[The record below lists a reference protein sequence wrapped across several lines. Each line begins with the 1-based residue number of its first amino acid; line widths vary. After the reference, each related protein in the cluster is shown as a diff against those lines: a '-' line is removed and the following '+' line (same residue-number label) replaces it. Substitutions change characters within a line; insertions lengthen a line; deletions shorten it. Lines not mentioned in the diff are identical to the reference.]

1 MGFCRGAKQQ
11 RRPRQM
17 TRSVAAVAAA
27 LVGVFLVT
35 AVRAAVI
42 EVLYGSN
49 SPSYCSTN
57 QCANGLTSALNI
69 AQDGDT
75 LLVFPN
81 QPLTVVPPFGVVGES
96 AATCNIQY
104 TAVNISS
111 VVTYTPTFPNITT
124 VLATIFV
131 TQGVTIR
138 SKCNNVRANFTLAP
152 FISNAPTNYIYYRC
166 PMFIVS
172 GPTFGLWN
180 ITLSN
185 APCTPS
191 SQGNLGFV
199 YVTGNT
205 QVSLRGID
213 ANVTDAMLT
222 YQSCTGGSPAGST
235 MTDSTIRY
243 SGGAAVVM
251 QAIAGSFEFARNSF
265 QHLTNI
271 SVQPIDVPATG
282 VPVLIGSNT
291 SFSVTG
297 LSAGDSI
304 NSSAL
309 TLCCQGLQTQ
319 CPTCPSAN
327 TTNPTG
333 CPSCKKGGDPWTVFW
348 FTILAA
354 IIVGMAVI
362 ILVMAI
368 AKRREHEVT
377 RIDEDGNQN
386 NASPVTETA
395 DAPAV
400 DPTSANNGGG
410 GGATAAAIPSAGGAM
425 PGAPYR
431 RRFYASAGSTGS
443 Y

>member
-1 MGFCRGAKQQ
+1 
-11 RRPRQM
+11 M
-17 TRSVAAVAAA
+17 TAAVGLVIVATTQAAI
-27 LVGVFLVT
+27 
-35 AVRAAVI
+35 I

-49 SPSYCSTN
+49 SPSYCASN
-57 QCANGLTSALNI
+57 QCINSLPSALNI
-69 AQDGDT
+69 AQTGDT

-81 QPLTVVPPFGVVGES
+81 QPLTVTPPFGVVGES

-104 TAVNISS
+104 SAVNVSN
-111 VVTYTPTFPNITT
+111 VVTYTPTFPNVTA
-124 VLATIFV
+124 VLATMFV
-131 TQGVTIR
+131 TQGITIR

-152 FISNAPTNYIYYRC
+152 FLANAPPNYIYYRC

-180 ITLSN
+180 VTVSN
-185 APCTPS
+185 APCTPL

-199 YVTGNT
+199 YVAGNT
-205 QVSLRGID
+205 QVSLRGLD

-222 YQSCTGGSPAGST
+222 YQPCTGGSPAGSM

-251 QAIAGSFEFARNSF
+251 QSIMGAFEFARNSF

-291 SFSVTG
+291 SFAVTG
-297 LSAGDSI
+297 LAASDSI

-309 TLCCQGLQTQ
+309 SLCCQGLQTQ
-319 CPTCPSAN
+319 CPACPSAN

-333 CPSCKKGGDPWTVFW
+333 CPSCKKGGNPWAIFW
-348 FTILAA
+348 IIILAA
-354 IIVGMAVI
+354 VIVAMGVILII
-362 ILVMAI
+362 MAI
-368 AKRREHEVT
+368 AMRREHEVL
-377 RIDEDGNQN
+377 RLDDSGNSSKGN
-386 NASPVTETA
+386 PVTETM
-395 DAPAV
+395 DAPAI
-400 DPTSANNGGG
+400 DPTVANNGDTGG
-410 GGATAAAIPSAGGAM
+410 LSNPAPLSAPTAM

-431 RRFYASAGSTGS
+431 RRFYAGGGS